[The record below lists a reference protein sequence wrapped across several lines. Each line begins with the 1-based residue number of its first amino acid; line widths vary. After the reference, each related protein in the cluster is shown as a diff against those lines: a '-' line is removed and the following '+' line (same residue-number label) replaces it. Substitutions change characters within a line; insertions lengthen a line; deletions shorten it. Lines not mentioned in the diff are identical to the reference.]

1 MSKINMNSESN
12 SILIK
17 SPKILFI
24 SFTIVGFI
32 SLYFLRLLINP
43 YKTTI
48 EEFIRAK
55 GTLLEIIITL
65 PLVFLYAIVIYSII
79 SYITKVKSIII
90 NEHEIIFKGN
100 FDRKIKIKDIYE
112 IKLIENKKSNENVR
126 IIFLVRPS
134 IVYSLNFVNINEI
147 NAFKTLFNLDQITPN
162 VIENQHETK
171 KIYKI

>member
-79 SYITKVKSIII
+79 SYITKVKS
-90 NEHEIIFKGN
+90 K
-100 FDRKIKIKDIYE
+100 
-112 IKLIENKKSNENVR
+112 
-126 IIFLVRPS
+126 
-134 IVYSLNFVNINEI
+134 
-147 NAFKTLFNLDQITPN
+147 
-162 VIENQHETK
+162 
-171 KIYKI
+171 